1 MATGIGIGT
10 SQSLRRILTT
20 GTGPVGPINTVPP
33 EIDSDGSLLNL
44 VSNGT
49 WTNITGTVTYTYQW
63 YRNGVAIVGETNDTY
78 AIQVADS
85 NKNLKLKVTATDDVG
100 SGYAF
105 SNTISIGY
113 LWGANTISQIW
124 GSLTNLIWGS

>member
-1 MATGIGIGT
+1 
-10 SQSLRRILTT
+10 
-20 GTGPVGPINTVPP
+20 VPP
-33 EIDSDGSLLNL
+33 EIDSDGTGVGSLLSL

-49 WTNITGTVTYTYQW
+49 WTNTTGTVTYTYQW
-63 YRNGVAIVGETNDTY
+63 YRGSTPIVGETNDTY

-85 NKNLKLKVTATDDVG
+85 NKNLKLKVTATDSVG